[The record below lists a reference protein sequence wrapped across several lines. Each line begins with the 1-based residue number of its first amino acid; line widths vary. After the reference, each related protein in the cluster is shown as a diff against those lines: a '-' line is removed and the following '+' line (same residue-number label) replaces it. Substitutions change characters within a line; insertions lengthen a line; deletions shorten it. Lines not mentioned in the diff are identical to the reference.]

1 MADERDMESLMMSD
15 ERDIVEITI
24 HETKLL
30 FEYCTYPEPTREQ
43 IADKLK
49 ETIFSYSEK
58 RTKMLSDSD
67 IYERY
72 DGINLQNS
80 GYLTARINEQR
91 QAPPSHTYNK
101 DSDPFNE

>member
-1 MADERDMESLMMSD
+1 MTNA
-15 ERDIVEITI
+15 RDIVEVTI

-58 RTKMLSDSD
+58 RIPMMSDEE
-67 IYERY
+67 IYESF

-91 QAPPSHTYNK
+91 NTPPKETYGK